1 MSDEPTGPPPT
12 GAGPCPPA
20 AVPGP
25 GDAVGEG
32 AAVAAVGLAVGL
44 KSWSRLPMG
53 TSTRHGRRAQIT
65 QDGPDPMII
74 LTRRNGT
81 RFGLNPDL
89 IERVDETPDTVVL
102 LVTGSRY
109 VVQEGLD
116 DVVALM
122 RNARASVLTAA
133 EESGTGQPG
142 SRPSAG
148 RAALR
153 AVRGMED

>member
-1 MSDEPTGPPPT
+1 
-12 GAGPCPPA
+12 
-20 AVPGP
+20 
-25 GDAVGEG
+25 
-32 AAVAAVGLAVGL
+32 VAAVGLAVGL
-44 KSWSRLPMG
+44 KSWARLPMS

-102 LVTGSRY
+102 LVSGSRY
-109 VVQEGLD
+109 VVTESLDEVSHLISEGRAEVL
-116 DVVALM
+116 ALAEKM
-122 RNARASVLTAA
+122 RHSQVGARP
-133 EESGTGQPG
+133 E
-142 SRPSAG
+142 AG

-153 AVRGMED
+153 AIRTRGE